1 MSSTKSGCWVTPP
14 SASKKKN
21 SQVLRTSSSTES
33 RHDNSRTPTAEES
46 EAPAT
51 ETNLFSVLREKAPSS
66 SNNPLE
72 AKGISI
78 RGRKPEDPT
87 YPVETARA
95 SPLPGHQDPMSSPPN
110 PEKEEG
116 EMTSSN
122 TNIPHSIARA
132 LLDALQEKRT
142 GKDLPPTI
150 ISIACVRASQL
161 QQYLVTGREPSEGTN
176 QATLDLISLGQ
187 GPSGLTHLAD
197 KVSTVSHT
205 LEYTSNPPSNCS
217 RVNRRAVFS
226 LWRLSSCRRQCK
238 LEALNH

>member
-1 MSSTKSGCWVTPP
+1 MSCRKSSDWVTPP
-14 SASKKKN
+14 SASKKKK
-21 SQVLRTSSSTES
+21 SEVFKTTSSTES
-33 RHDNSRTPTAEES
+33 SHDTSRTPTAEES
-46 EAPAT
+46 DAPAT

-116 EMTSSN
+116 EVTSSN
-122 TNIPHSIARA
+122 ADIPHSIARA

-142 GKDLPPTI
+142 GNDLPPTM
-150 ISIACVRASQL
+150 ISIARVRASQL
-161 QQYLVTGREPSEGTN
+161 QQCLVAGREPSEGIN

-187 GPSGLTHLAD
+187 
-197 KVSTVSHT
+197 
-205 LEYTSNPPSNCS
+205 
-217 RVNRRAVFS
+217 
-226 LWRLSSCRRQCK
+226 
-238 LEALNH
+238 